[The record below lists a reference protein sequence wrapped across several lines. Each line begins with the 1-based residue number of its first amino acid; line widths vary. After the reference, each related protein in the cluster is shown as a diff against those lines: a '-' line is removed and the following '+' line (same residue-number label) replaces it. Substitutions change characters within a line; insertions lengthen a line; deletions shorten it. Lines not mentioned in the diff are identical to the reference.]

1 MRRASF
7 LQTGAGAM
15 LAVALPPLSSRSLAS
30 DIVDYTLTAAPLAFS
45 PVPGL
50 NFPGLAFNGAIPGPV
65 LRVRHGQRFRAKF
78 VNMGTEPATIHWHGM
93 ILPNAMDG
101 VEGVTQP
108 AVPVRKSFLYEFTP
122 DPPGTRFYH
131 DHISDGFARG
141 LFGLFIVDDPKDEP
155 ADVEF
160 ALVFHDVPKLSTVQ
174 TAMMGTSTA
183 PMVDPID
190 SPEMKE
196 MRENDKMGDEV
207 AYVAHCINGAS
218 YPNTQKLEV
227 KVGQRVRLR
236 ILNANV
242 TQTRYVRLAGHRLT
256 VTHSDGNRLPQPV
269 EVDALRIGVAERYD
283 AWFEVTKPG
292 AWLLQGLSSDPLAYQ
307 QAAIVHTPGMEA
319 QSPQSS
325 PQTLDGVE
333 FFTYEGAGGALR
345 QAQDDNALRKAQD
358 HRSSRS
364 YDFKIA
370 GGQWGSNKWTLNG
383 KTYPD
388 TQKIYVN
395 RDDVVEIR
403 FKNTTDMDHPMH
415 LHGHVFDLVEVDGR
429 RLARP
434 LPKDTTLVRAYDGSI
449 AWRFK
454 AQAPRGR
461 WALHC
466 HNEIHMMDGLMT
478 EVVYRS

>member
-1 MRRASF
+1 MRRSQF
-7 LQTGAGAM
+7 LRAGGGAM
-15 LAVALPPLSSRSLAS
+15 IAAALPPLSKRALAS
-30 DIVDYTLTAAPLAFS
+30 DVLDYTLTGAPLRFS
-45 PVPGL
+45 PVAGL
-50 NFPGLAFNGAIPGPV
+50 DFAGLAFNGTIPGPV

-93 ILPNAMDG
+93 ILPNKMDG
-101 VEGVTQP
+101 VEGVTQA
-108 AVPVRKSFLYEFTP
+108 AVPFRRSFLYEFTP

-141 LFGLFIVDDPKDEP
+141 LFGLFIVEDPKDEP
-155 ADVEF
+155 PDAEF
-160 ALVFHDVPKLSTVQ
+160 ALVFHDVPKLSTIQ
-174 TAMMGTSTA
+174 PAMMGTSNA

-196 MRENDKMGDEV
+196 MRPDDKMGDEV
-207 AYVAHCINGAS
+207 AYVAHCINGQS
-218 YPNTQKLEV
+218 YPNTQKLAV

-236 ILNANV
+236 ILNANA
-242 TQTRYVRLAGHRLT
+242 TQTRYVRLAGHRLS
-256 VTHSDGNRLPQPV
+256 VTHSDGNRLPRPV

-307 QAAIVHTPGMEA
+307 QAAVVYTPGMEGA
-319 QSPQSS
+319 APISN
-325 PQTLDGVE
+325 PQTLDGVD
-333 FFTYEGAGGALR
+333 FFTYEKAGVASADALR
-345 QAQDDNALRKAQD
+345 HDDKPA
-358 HRSSRS
+358 SSF
-364 YDFKIA
+364 DFKI
-370 GGQWGSNKWTLNG
+370 GGGEWGSNKWTLDG

-388 TQKIYVN
+388 TPKIFVN
-395 RDDVVEIR
+395 RGDIVEIR

-415 LHGHVFDLVEVDGR
+415 LHGHVFDLVEIDGK
-429 RLARP
+429 RLAQP
-434 LPKDTTLVRAYDGSI
+434 LAKDTTLVRAYDGTI
-449 AWRFK
+449 VWRFK
-454 AQAPRGR
+454 ADAPAGR